1 MPLSRWG
8 RALIVLPLGL
18 GGWFL
23 GVLFAWSLAPSW
35 SIAGPLVVV
44 PGAGLLIGL
53 GAYLATQG
61 TRGRVT
67 GAAVAGALAGAWLLS
82 LAGSGLVVPVL
93 GILGAALGA
102 NLVLA
107 LHARRSAPAADRV
120 AA

>member
-1 MPLSRWG
+1 MPLSRWV

-23 GVLFAWSLAPSW
+23 GVLFAWTLAPSW
-35 SIAGPLVVV
+35 FIAGPLVVV

-53 GAYLATQG
+53 GAYLATPG

-67 GAAVAGALAGAWLLS
+67 GAVAAVASALAGAWLLS
-82 LAGSGLVVPVL
+82 LAGSGLVVPAL

-102 NLVLA
+102 NLA
-107 LHARRSAPAADRV
+107 LHTRRSVPAADRV